1 MILGG
6 PQPQKVGSTT
16 VNIVL
21 GGLDTTAAVQQ
32 AQKFGQALGL
42 TERTCVEDAPHA
54 IPSVPDG
61 AQQIVTDIQ
70 GLCKLP

>member
-6 PQPQKVGSTT
+6 PQPPNVGPTY

-32 AQKFGQALGL
+32 AQKWGQALNL
-42 TERTCVEDAPHA
+42 NRRVCVEDAPHA
-54 IPSVPDG
+54 LPSVADG

-70 GLCKLP
+70 NLCKLQ